1 MRISAD
7 CASITLAPGKPS
19 VHHCSMPK
27 WAWGL
32 IIVLILLIWV
42 VPNPAAAG
50 AAVGNAF
57 QALIIFF
64 RSIGSAAV
72 T

>member
-1 MRISAD
+1 MI
-7 CASITLAPGKPS
+7 
-19 VHHCSMPK
+19 SMPR

-42 VPNPAAAG
+42 IPNPATAG

-57 QALIIFF
+57 QALVLFF
-64 RSIGSAAV
+64 RSIGSAAAA
-72 T
+72 